1 MATESGVQ
9 FTGLLKPMASGAI
22 AGTTVDLFFYPI
34 DTLKTRL
41 QSCQGFLASGGFKGV
56 YKGLGSVAVGSA
68 PGAALFF
75 TTYDYC
81 KRSIVPSFLPS
92 LSDPVVHMIAA
103 SLGEVAACLVRVPTE
118 VVKQRQQTAAYG
130 SHTSSARAL
139 QLAIQQGGFKSLYQG
154 FGITI
159 SREVPFSLLQ
169 FPLYEKLKSQAAKR
183 RSLPSSD
190 QLPAHISAI
199 CGSIAGATAA
209 ALTTPLDVIKT
220 RIMLTKQ
227 KHGARIGIPES
238 FARVYRE
245 EGWPALWKGI
255 VPRTIWIGLGGAV
268 FLGVYEVSIQ
278 QLGSII

>member
-1 MATESGVQ
+1 VDSNLYIRVLGLQ
-9 FTGLLKPMASGAI
+9 FRARWVRLALE
-22 AGTTVDLFFYPI
+22 LCLCQFF
-34 DTLKTRL
+34 
-41 QSCQGFLASGGFKGV
+41 
-56 YKGLGSVAVGSA
+56 
-68 PGAALFF
+68 FF
-75 TTYDYC
+75 
-81 KRSIVPSFLPS
+81 SPSFLW
-92 LSDPVVHMIAA
+92 D
-103 SLGEVAACLVRVPTE
+103 ACLIYPVI
-118 VVKQRQQTAAYG
+118 K
-130 SHTSSARAL
+130 
-139 QLAIQQGGFKSLYQG
+139 
-154 FGITI
+154 
-159 SREVPFSLLQ
+159 VPFSLLQ